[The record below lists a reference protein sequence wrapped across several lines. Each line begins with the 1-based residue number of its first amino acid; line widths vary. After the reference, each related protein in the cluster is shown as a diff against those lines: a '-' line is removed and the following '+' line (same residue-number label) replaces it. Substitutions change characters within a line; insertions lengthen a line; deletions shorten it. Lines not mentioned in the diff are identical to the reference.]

1 MKKNTLVTWAVC
13 LGVWLG
19 WVVGQ
24 RAWSSPMSVDY
35 GER

>member
-13 LGVWLG
+13 LSVWLG
-19 WVVGQ
+19 WVAGLL
-24 RAWSSPMSVDY
+24 AEPNLY